1 MHRYP
6 GYRCLN
12 TFWNEP
18 KYGKPYLMIE
28 YAHASGNALGN
39 FDMYWDIVEKNPSII
54 GGFIWDWVNQNFNE
68 KAGSRTFAK
77 GVIFADRTI
86 QPEMLEVKNVHQF
99 VGFKLVSAERGEVE
113 IHNKYYLKESANTL
127 DLNGRD
133 FSVRFDKKG
142 GRITSLKSGGFECI
156 AQGKDIT
163 GPELNIHCL
172 PVGNDRPFRKSWAE
186 SDLAHPKSE
195 TVSFNASKQPD
206 GSVVV
211 SILKKIEY
219 KGGSI
224 EHQLDYTISDGVIK
238 LSNKVT
244 PDGLDEILTLPRMGL
259 KMGLAKTFEQVEWVG
274 RGPHENYPDRKSSAF
289 IGTYKST
296 VTEMATPY
304 VGAQEKGARCDV
316 RRVKLSTPDK
326 KAPAVVMEA
335 SEPFVFSALHCDAGN
350 WQQPRKETIL
360 CIDHKMLGLG
370 NGSCGPATLKR
381 FWVPVQP
388 YQFDFTLSVQ

>member
-1 MHRYP
+1 LLRNGVVVKTVQLKNLQLAAAEKTTVQVP
-6 GYRCLN
+6 V
-12 TFWNEP
+12 
-18 KYGKPYLMIE
+18 GKLDVGAE
-28 YAHASGNALGN
+28 YALTIRYKLAEATAWASAGYEVAAEQLILQKGAAP
-39 FDMYWDIVEKNPSII
+39 VASVAKCSI
-54 GGFIWDWVNQNFNE
+54 D
-68 KAGSRTFAK
+68 
-77 GVIFADRTI
+77 
-86 QPEMLEVKNVHQF
+86 
-99 VGFKLVSAERGEVE
+99 
-113 IHNKYYLKESANTL
+113 LKESANTL